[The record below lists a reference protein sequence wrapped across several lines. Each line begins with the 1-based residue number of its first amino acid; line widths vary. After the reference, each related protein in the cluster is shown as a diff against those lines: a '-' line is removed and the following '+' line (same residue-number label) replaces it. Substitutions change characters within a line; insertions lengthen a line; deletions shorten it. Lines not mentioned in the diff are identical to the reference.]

1 MEQQKINL
9 LILTKSNLESMKRIF
24 LVTIVISILLCV
36 TACEKDYPEEV
47 TYSGRGILGFK
58 LDGKNWVTYV
68 TGFTPNCIKYDST
81 INLLQFNLLAKQEK
95 VKDYP
100 SGSIDLLLL
109 IDKKDFRSNMKFP
122 LTGIGDKYWDISFP
136 NNLDKSLAYIEFQF
150 DKEKSRETSYSEVI
164 SGEIQFLRLDSI
176 AVGTFNARLSN
187 GIDTITITEGKF
199 DYKLIAN

>member
-1 MEQQKINL
+1 
-9 LILTKSNLESMKRIF
+9 MKRDI

-36 TACEKDYPEEV
+36 TACEIDYPEEI

-68 TGFTPNCIKYDST
+68 TGFNPNCIKYDST
-81 INLLQFNLLAKQEK
+81 INSLQFNLLAKQEK

-100 SGSIDLLLL
+100 RGSIDLLLL
-109 IDKKDFRSNMKFP
+109 IEKKDFRSDLKFP
-122 LTGIGDKYWDISFP
+122 LAGIGDKYLDISFP
-136 NNLDKSLAYIEFQF
+136 ENLDKSLAYIEFQF
-150 DKEKSRETSYSEVI
+150 DKERSIKTSYSEVI

-199 DYKLIAN
+199 DYKLIEN